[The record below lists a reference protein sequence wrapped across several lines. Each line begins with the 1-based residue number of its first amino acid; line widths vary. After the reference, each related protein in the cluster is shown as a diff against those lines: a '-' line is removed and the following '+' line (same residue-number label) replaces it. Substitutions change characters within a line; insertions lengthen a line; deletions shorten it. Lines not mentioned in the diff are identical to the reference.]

1 MLKKLSVAVAAAL
14 LASCAVSTQQDK
26 AAQSGDAQHP
36 ITHAD
41 SSVQD
46 KAATA
51 QQVANALLKH
61 NSPLQPDAKLAQY
74 DNLWQRIADQLTL
87 SVPENDDIEE
97 QKRFFIRNQKL
108 LKTASE
114 NAQPFLY
121 HIVTELERRNM
132 PLELALLPIV
142 ESTYN
147 PKAGSFSGT
156 LGIWQFSAGT
166 GRNFGLKQNAWYDG
180 RRDVIESSRAALDY
194 LQYLY
199 SNVDQDWLSAVAAFN
214 AGEGRVFKAIE
225 RNRYR
230 GKPTDFWSLNLPKQ
244 NTSYIPKLLA
254 LADLLKNAEKYAI
267 PMPILANQPQ
277 TKVIQINRGLDLNQ
291 AAALLNI
298 SLADLRRFNP
308 GFKSSTVPSAS
319 YQLVVPITT
328 ADTIDQQ
335 IAALPAV
342 KVAPI
347 ASATGGRYKVR
358 SGDSLSKIAAQHK
371 TSIKA
376 IQRAN
381 ELKSNQ
387 LKIGQQLI
395 IPGLAVMEQQPVAKK
410 SSSKPRPSATEQAQI
425 YKVKSGDSL
434 WEISRT
440 LKVSSD
446 QLMKWNKLTKK
457 SQLKPGQQ
465 LSYYPSPTKSS
476 NKGKSLTYKVQ
487 AGDSLA
493 SIAQRF
499 SVKVTD
505 IVKWNK
511 IKADKYLQPGQE
523 LTLYLAG

>member
-14 LASCAVSTQQDK
+14 LASCAVQTS
-26 AAQSGDAQHP
+26 QHK
-36 ITHAD
+36 TAD
-41 SSVQD
+41 SAGDYQTSASDSPIKD

-61 NSPLQPDAKLAQY
+61 NSPLQPDAKLAKY
-74 DNLWQRIADQLTL
+74 DNLWQRIADQMTLT
-87 SVPENDDIEE
+87 VPDNDDIES

-108 LKTASE
+108 LKIASD
-114 NAQPFLY
+114 NAEPFLY

-147 PKAGSFSGT
+147 PKAGSFSGV

-180 RRDVIESSRAALDY
+180 RRDVIESSRAAMDY

-254 LADLLKNAEKYAI
+254 LAELLKNSKKYAI
-267 PMPILANQPQ
+267 PMPQLANQPQ
-277 TKVIQINRGLDLNQ
+277 TKVIQINRGLDLNK
-291 AAALLNI
+291 AADLLNL
-298 SLADLRRFNP
+298 SVAELRRLNP
-308 GFKSSTVPSAS
+308 GFKSTTVPSAS
-319 YQLVVPITT
+319 YQLVVPFGS
-328 ADTIDQQ
+328 AEDIDQQ
-335 IAALPAV
+335 LAALPKV
-342 KVAPI
+342 KVAPV
-347 ASATGGRYKVR
+347 ASTGRYKVK

-371 TSIKA
+371 TSVKA
-376 IQRAN
+376 IQQAN
-381 ELKSNQ
+381 QLSNSQ

-395 IPGLAVMEQQPVAKK
+395 IPGLAQSAEAPAVTGSGKK
-410 SSSKPRPSATEQAQI
+410 TTTSGAQT
-425 YKVKSGDSL
+425 YTVKSGDSV
-434 WEISRT
+434 WEISQK
-440 LKVSSD
+440 LKVSSE
-446 QLMKWNKLTKK
+446 QLKKWNKLNAKTR
-457 SQLKPGQQ
+457 LKPGQT
-465 LSYYPSPTKSS
+465 LTYYTTSEPKSS
-476 NKGKSLTYKVQ
+476 SDGKSMTYKVK

-499 SVKVTD
+499 KVKVAD
-505 IVKWNK
+505 IVKWNN
-511 IKADKYLQPGQE
+511 IKANKYLQPGQE
-523 LTLYLAG
+523 LTLYLAS

>member
-14 LASCAVSTQQDK
+14 LASCAVQTS
-26 AAQSGDAQHP
+26 QHK
-36 ITHAD
+36 TAD
-41 SSVQD
+41 SADDYQTSASDSSMKD

-74 DNLWQRIADQLTL
+74 DNLWQRIADQMTLT
-87 SVPENDDIEE
+87 VPDNDDIES

-114 NAQPFLY
+114 NAAPFLY

-147 PKAGSFSGT
+147 PKAGSFSGV

-180 RRDVIESSRAALDY
+180 RRDVIESSRAAMDY

-225 RNRYR
+225 RNKYR

-244 NTSYIPKLLA
+244 NTTYIPKLLA
-254 LADLLKNAEKYAI
+254 LAELLKNSEKYAI
-267 PMPILANQPQ
+267 PMPQLANQPQ
-277 TKVIQINRGLDLNQ
+277 TKVIQINRGLDLNK
-291 AAALLNI
+291 AADLLNL
-298 SLADLRRFNP
+298 SVAELRRLNP
-308 GFKSSTVPSAS
+308 GFKSTTVPSAS
-319 YQLVVPITT
+319 YQLVVPFGS
-328 ADTIDQQ
+328 AEDIDQQ
-335 IAALPAV
+335 LAALPKV
-342 KVAPI
+342 KVAPV
-347 ASATGGRYKVR
+347 ASTGRYKVK
-358 SGDSLSKIAAQHK
+358 SGDSLSKIAAHHK
-371 TSIKA
+371 TSVKA
-376 IQRAN
+376 IQQAN
-381 ELKSNQ
+381 QLSNSQ

-395 IPGLAVMEQQPVAKK
+395 IPGLAQSADAPAVTGSGKK
-410 SSSKPRPSATEQAQI
+410 TTSGAQT
-425 YKVKSGDSL
+425 YTVKSGDSV
-434 WEISRT
+434 WEISQK

-446 QLMKWNKLTKK
+446 QLKKWNKLNAKTR
-457 SQLKPGQQ
+457 LKPGQI
-465 LSYYPSPTKSS
+465 LTYYKTSEAKSS
-476 NKGKSLTYKVQ
+476 SDGKSMTYKVK

-499 SVKVTD
+499 KVKVAD
-505 IVKWNK
+505 IVKWNN
-511 IKADKYLQPGQE
+511 IKANKYLQPGQE
-523 LTLYLAG
+523 LTLYLAS